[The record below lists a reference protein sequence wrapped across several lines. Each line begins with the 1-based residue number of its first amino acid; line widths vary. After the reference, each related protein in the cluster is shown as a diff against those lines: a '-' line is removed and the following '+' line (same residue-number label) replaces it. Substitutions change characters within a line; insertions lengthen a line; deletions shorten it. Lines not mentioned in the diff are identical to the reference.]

1 METIDLQISKQNFIT
16 VVSIL
21 KKFTHPITLNKSNLS
36 PKIER
41 ENLIITTNLG
51 HSEFAKLQ
59 T

>member
-1 METIDLQISKQNFIT
+1 METTDLQSSKQNFIT
-16 VVSIL
+16 IVSIL
-21 KKFTHPITLNKSNLS
+21 KKITHPIILNKSNLS

-41 ENLIITTNLG
+41 ENLTITPNLG